1 MRHLW
6 AFLACMAYTSV
17 SWGAPWLPPV
27 RDGAWLQ
34 NGIKQQQRWT
44 ANEKLSDQEINDAT
58 IVTAYVCAVVDLE
71 KYLVQRA
78 ALLSGA
84 VDSGRK
90 KKPLAPG
97 VLEGMHQAVP
107 ILLPL
112 AASDLNATTLSCD
125 KATAIVGKYLE
136 NYPEML
142 DKDAESIVE
151 KALMDAFR
159 RPTDTHQ

>member
-6 AFLACMAYTSV
+6 SFLACVIYSGV

-34 NGIKQQQRWT
+34 NGIKQQQRWN
-44 ANEKLSDQEINDAT
+44 AHEKLTDQEINDAT

-78 ALLSGA
+78 ALLAGA
-84 VDSGRK
+84 VDGGK
-90 KKPLAPG
+90 KKQRLTPG
-97 VLEGMHQAVP
+97 VLEGMHRAVP
-107 ILLPL
+107 ILVPL
-112 AASDLNATTLSCD
+112 TAGDFNTNNPSCD
-125 KATAIVGKYLE
+125 KASAIVGEYLE
-136 NYPEML
+136 KYPEML

-151 KALMDAFR
+151 KALMDAYG
-159 RPTDTHQ
+159 RPTDVR